1 MIFKNLKALYCYILQ
16 VGFQLGKILLD
27 IIGKKMLPKIKQY
40 CIRMFTI
47 LFELI

>member
-16 VGFQLGKILLD
+16 VGFQLGKILD
-27 IIGKKMLPKIKQY
+27 IIGMKMLPKIKQY